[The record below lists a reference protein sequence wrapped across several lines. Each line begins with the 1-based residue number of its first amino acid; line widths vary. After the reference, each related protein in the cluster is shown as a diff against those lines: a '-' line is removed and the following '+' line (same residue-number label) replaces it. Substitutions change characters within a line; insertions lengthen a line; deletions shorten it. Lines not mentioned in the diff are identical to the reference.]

1 MKKLIALTAGLL
13 LTGSALADTI
23 TLNKD
28 TNLSTASFS
37 TKAEALDAGYDIAE
51 QLLNEDQ
58 KSLRHEFRIV
68 AENPVRNINI
78 QQTEIKTEEF
88 AVARDDIQYR
98 AIVKVNYS
106 FDTQDND

>member
-1 MKKLIALTAGLL
+1 MKKLITIAAALIF
-13 LTGSALADTI
+13 TGSAFANTV
-23 TLNKD
+23 TLHKD
-28 TNLSTASFS
+28 ANLTTASFS

-58 KSLRHEFRIV
+58 KSLRQEFRIV
-68 AENPVRNINI
+68 AENSVRNINI